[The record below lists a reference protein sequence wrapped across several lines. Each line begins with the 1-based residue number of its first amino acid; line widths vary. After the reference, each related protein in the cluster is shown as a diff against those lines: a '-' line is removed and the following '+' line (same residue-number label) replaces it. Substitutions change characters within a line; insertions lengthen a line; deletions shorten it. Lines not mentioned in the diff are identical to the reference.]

1 MAAFHD
7 MAVTAHA
14 GPQVVMQG
22 ISEAL
27 IATAAGLLVAIPA
40 VMMYNYLKMKVKVV
54 LRQTEALFRE
64 LLAYGVDN
72 FDGERRDS
80 GKEMLVKPMVSA
92 GKR

>member
-1 MAAFHD
+1 
-7 MAVTAHA
+7 
-14 GPQVVMQG
+14 
-22 ISEAL
+22 
-27 IATAAGLLVAIPA
+27 
-40 VMMYNYLKMKVKVV
+40 LKMKVKVV